1 MVPPN
6 VLKPV
11 GLNNLVV
18 PMKFVL
24 DTSIFVNPDIR
35 GKFGSNPT
43 EAMKTFLSYAEKLF
57 GRVEFYMP
65 PGIYRE
71 VIHFVEDEGL
81 RPEIELYI
89 IKKPP
94 NVHNLQIP
102 AFIVYE
108 LIDDIRRRID
118 KGLRVAEKAVRES
131 VVETDN
137 VDRIIQKL
145 RRNYRKALREG
156 IVDSK
161 EDFELILL
169 AMELDATIVS
179 ADVGILTWAQKMGIK
194 WIDAST
200 FKEVLEGLVKK
211 LGGKNL

>member
-1 MVPPN
+1 MR
-6 VLKPV
+6 
-11 GLNNLVV
+11 
-18 PMKFVL
+18 FVL
-24 DTSIFVNPDIR
+24 DTSIFVNPEIR
-35 GKFGSNPT
+35 KDFGDNPT
-43 EAMKTFLSYAEKLF
+43 EAMRTFLDYAEKLF
-57 GRVEFYMP
+57 GKVEFYMP

-71 VIHFVEDEGL
+71 VMHFVDEEL
-81 RPEIELYI
+81 KPEIELYI

-94 NVHNLQIP
+94 NLHDLKIP
-102 AFIVYE
+102 AFVVYE
-108 LIDDIRRRID
+108 LIDDIRRRVD

-137 VDRIIQKL
+137 VDKIIQKL

-169 AMELDATIVS
+169 AKELDATIVS

-194 WIDAST
+194 WIDASA
-200 FKEVLEGLVKK
+200 FKDVLGGLVEK
-211 LGGKNL
+211 LGEKNL

>member
-1 MVPPN
+1 MR
-6 VLKPV
+6 
-11 GLNNLVV
+11 
-18 PMKFVL
+18 FVL
-24 DTSIFVNPDIR
+24 DTSIFVNPEIR
-35 GKFGSNPT
+35 GKFGDNPT
-43 EAMKTFLSYAEKLF
+43 EAMVEFLKYAEKLF

-71 VIHFVEDEGL
+71 VLHFVDEEVVPQL
-81 RPEIELYI
+81 ELYI

-94 NVHNLQIP
+94 NVHDLKIP
-102 AFIVYE
+102 AFVVYE
-108 LIDDIRRRID
+108 LIEDIRRRID

-131 VVETDN
+131 VIETDN
-137 VDRIIQKL
+137 VDKIIQKL

-169 AMELDATIVS
+169 AKELDATIVS

-194 WIDAST
+194 WVDAAT
-200 FKEVLEGLVKK
+200 FKAVLEGLVEK
-211 LGGKNL
+211 LGEKNL

>member
-1 MVPPN
+1 
-6 VLKPV
+6 
-11 GLNNLVV
+11 
-18 PMKFVL
+18 MKFVL
-24 DTSIFVNPDIR
+24 DTSIFVNPEVR
-35 GKFGSNPT
+35 KSFGNSPR
-43 EAMKTFLSYAEKLF
+43 EAMKTFLGYAEKLF

-71 VIHFVEDEGL
+71 VMHFVDSEEL
-81 RPEIELYI
+81 RPAIELYI

-94 NVHNLQIP
+94 NVHELKIP
-102 AFIVYE
+102 AFVVYE
-108 LIDDIRRRID
+108 LIEDIRRRID

-131 VVETDN
+131 VLDTDN
-137 VDRIIQKL
+137 VDNIIQKL
-145 RRNYRKALREG
+145 RRNYRRALREG

-194 WIDAST
+194 WVDSSV
-200 FKEVLEGLVKK
+200 FREVLEGLVEK
-211 LGGKNL
+211 LEGKNL

>member
-1 MVPPN
+1 MR
-6 VLKPV
+6 
-11 GLNNLVV
+11 
-18 PMKFVL
+18 FVL
-24 DTSIFVNPDIR
+24 DTSVFVNPEIR
-35 GKFGSNPT
+35 KDFGDNPT
-43 EAMKTFLSYAEKLF
+43 EAMRTFLGYAEKLF
-57 GRVEFYMP
+57 GKVEFYMP

-71 VIHFVEDEGL
+71 VMHFVDEGL
-81 RPEIELYI
+81 KPEIELYI

-94 NVHNLQIP
+94 NLHDLKIP
-102 AFIVYE
+102 AFVVYE
-108 LIDDIRRRID
+108 LIDDIRRRVD

-131 VVETDN
+131 VIEMDN
-137 VDRIIQKL
+137 VDKVIQKL

-169 AMELDATIVS
+169 AKELDATIVS

-194 WIDAST
+194 WIDASA
-200 FKEVLEGLVKK
+200 FKEVLEGLVEK

>member
-1 MVPPN
+1 MR
-6 VLKPV
+6 
-11 GLNNLVV
+11 
-18 PMKFVL
+18 FVL

-35 GKFGSNPT
+35 DKFGENPT
-43 EAMKTFLSYAEKLF
+43 EAMKTFLKHAETLF

-71 VIHFVEDEGL
+71 VVHFVDVEEVLPDL
-81 RPEIELYI
+81 ELYI

-94 NVHNLQIP
+94 NVHDIKIP
-102 AFIVYE
+102 AFVVYE
-108 LIDDIRRRID
+108 LVEDIRRRID
-118 KGLRVAEKAVRES
+118 KGLGVAEKAVREG
-131 VVETDN
+131 VIETDN
-137 VDRIIQKL
+137 IDRIIQKL

-169 AMELDATIVS
+169 AKELDATIVS

-194 WIDAST
+194 WIDAAN
-200 FKEVLEGLVKK
+200 FREVLEGLTVK
-211 LGGKNL
+211 LGGGKNL

>member
-1 MVPPN
+1 MR
-6 VLKPV
+6 
-11 GLNNLVV
+11 
-18 PMKFVL
+18 FVL

-35 GKFGSNPT
+35 SAFGRNPT
-43 EAMKTFLSYAEKLF
+43 EAVKSFLEYAKALF
-57 GRVEFYMP
+57 GKVEFYMP

-71 VIHFVEDEGL
+71 VMNFVDEEDVS
-81 RPEIELYI
+81 PELELYI

-94 NVHNLQIP
+94 NVHDIKIP
-102 AFIVYE
+102 AFVVYE

-131 VVETDN
+131 VIETDN
-137 VDRIIQKL
+137 VDKIIQKL

-169 AMELDATIVS
+169 AKELDAIIVS

-194 WIDAST
+194 WIDAAK
-200 FKEVLEGLVKK
+200 FKDVLEELVEKVREE
-211 LGGKNL
+211 KNL

>member
-1 MVPPN
+1 MR
-6 VLKPV
+6 
-11 GLNNLVV
+11 
-18 PMKFVL
+18 FVL
-24 DTSIFVNPDIR
+24 DTSIFVNPEIR
-35 GKFGSNPT
+35 RKFGDNPT
-43 EAMKTFLSYAEKLF
+43 EAMRTFLGYAERLF

-71 VIHFVEDEGL
+71 VMHFVDEEEL
-81 RPEIELYI
+81 LPEIELYI

-94 NVHNLQIP
+94 NVHDIKIP
-102 AFIVYE
+102 AFVVYE

-131 VVETDN
+131 VIETDN
-137 VDRIIQKL
+137 VDKIIQKL

-169 AMELDATIVS
+169 AKELDATIVS

-194 WIDAST
+194 WIDAAN
-200 FKEVLEGLVKK
+200 FREVLEGLVAKMSE
-211 LGGKNL
+211 GKNL

>member
-1 MVPPN
+1 MR
-6 VLKPV
+6 
-11 GLNNLVV
+11 
-18 PMKFVL
+18 FVL
-24 DTSIFVNPDIR
+24 DTSIFVNPEIR
-35 GKFGSNPT
+35 KDFGDSPT
-43 EAMKTFLSYAEKLF
+43 EAMKTFLGYAERLF
-57 GRVEFYMP
+57 GKVEFYMP

-71 VIHFVEDEGL
+71 VIHFVDDEEL
-81 RPEIELYI
+81 KPAIELYI

-94 NVHNLQIP
+94 NVHDIKIP

-137 VDRIIQKL
+137 VDKIIQRL

-200 FKEVLEGLVKK
+200 FRDVLEGLVEK
-211 LGGKNL
+211 LAGKNL

>member
-1 MVPPN
+1 MT
-6 VLKPV
+6 LR
-11 GLNNLVV
+11 
-18 PMKFVL
+18 FVL
-24 DTSIFVNPDIR
+24 DTSVFVNPEIR
-35 GKFGSNPT
+35 KDFGANPT
-43 EAMKTFLSYAEKLF
+43 EAMRTFLGYAEKLF
-57 GRVEFYMP
+57 GKVEFYMP

-71 VIHFVEDEGL
+71 VMHFVDEGL
-81 RPEIELYI
+81 KPEIELYI

-94 NVHNLQIP
+94 NLHDLKIP
-102 AFIVYE
+102 AFVVYE
-108 LIDDIRRRID
+108 LIDDIRRRVD

-131 VVETDN
+131 VIEMDN
-137 VDRIIQKL
+137 VDKVIQKL

-169 AMELDATIVS
+169 AKELDATIVS

-194 WIDAST
+194 WIDASA
-200 FKEVLEGLVKK
+200 FKEVLEGLVEK

>member
-1 MVPPN
+1 
-6 VLKPV
+6 
-11 GLNNLVV
+11 
-18 PMKFVL
+18 MKFVL
-24 DTSIFVNPDIR
+24 DTSIFVNPEIR
-35 GKFGSNPT
+35 GRFGKSPS
-43 EAMKTFLSYAEKLF
+43 EAMREFLRYAEKLF
-57 GRVEFYMP
+57 GKVEFYMP

-71 VIHFVEDEGL
+71 VMHFVDDESL
-81 RPEIELYI
+81 RPHIELYI

-94 NVHNLQIP
+94 NVHEIKIP
-102 AFIVYE
+102 AFVVYE

-118 KGLRVAEKAVRES
+118 KGLRVAESAVRES
-131 VVETDN
+131 VIETDN
-137 VDRIIQKL
+137 VDKIIQKL

-194 WIDAST
+194 WVDAST
-200 FKEVLEGLVKK
+200 FRDVLEGLVEK
-211 LGGKNL
+211 LTGSDSSKRSQVE

>member
-1 MVPPN
+1 MTVI
-6 VLKPV
+6 
-11 GLNNLVV
+11 
-18 PMKFVL
+18 KFVL

-35 GKFGSNPT
+35 SAFGESPT
-43 EAMKTFLSYAEKLF
+43 EAMKVFLKYAEKLF
-57 GRVEFYMP
+57 GKVEFYMP

-71 VIHFVEDEGL
+71 VMNFVDVEEVSPD
-81 RPEIELYI
+81 IELYI

-94 NVHNLQIP
+94 DVHNIKIP
-102 AFIVYE
+102 AFVVYE

-137 VDRIIQKL
+137 VDKIIQKL

-169 AMELDATIVS
+169 AKELDATIVS
-179 ADVGILTWAQKMGIK
+179 ADIGILTWAQKMGIK
-194 WIDAST
+194 WTDAAR
-200 FKEVLEGLVKK
+200 FRDVLEELVGK
-211 LGGKNL
+211 LGQ

>member
-1 MVPPN
+1 MA
-6 VLKPV
+6 LI
-11 GLNNLVV
+11 
-18 PMKFVL
+18 KFVL

-35 GKFGSNPT
+35 SSFGSDPT
-43 EAMKTFLSYAEKLF
+43 SAMKAFLEYAERLF

-71 VIHFVEDEGL
+71 VMNFVDVEEVSPD
-81 RPEIELYI
+81 IELYI

-94 NVHNLQIP
+94 DVHNIKIP
-102 AFIVYE
+102 AFVVYE

-131 VVETDN
+131 VLETDN
-137 VDRIIQKL
+137 VDKIIQKL

-169 AMELDATIVS
+169 AKELDAAIVS

-194 WIDAST
+194 WVDAAR
-200 FKEVLEGLVKK
+200 FKDVLEELVEKI
-211 LGGKNL
+211 G

>member
-1 MVPPN
+1 MT
-6 VLKPV
+6 LR
-11 GLNNLVV
+11 
-18 PMKFVL
+18 FVL
-24 DTSIFVNPDIR
+24 DTSIFVNPEIR
-35 GKFGSNPT
+35 KNFGDNPT
-43 EAMKTFLSYAEKLF
+43 EAMKTFLGYAEKLF

-71 VIHFVEDEGL
+71 VMHFVDEEL
-81 RPEIELYI
+81 KPEIELYI

-94 NVHNLQIP
+94 NLHDLKIP
-102 AFIVYE
+102 ALVVYE
-108 LIDDIRRRID
+108 LIDDIRRRVD

-137 VDRIIQKL
+137 VDKIIQKL

-169 AMELDATIVS
+169 AKELDATIVS

-200 FKEVLEGLVKK
+200 FKDVLEGLVEK
-211 LGGKNL
+211 LGEKNL